1 MIEEREPMF
10 IEDELFTIDDVSDSH
25 INNLRHR
32 KAYILNGNQAYA
44 VKISYLP
51 DEQIINSYER
61 IPISGEEYI
70 RAINLK
76 DETQKSLERLVFSD
90 MFNIEHSMAYARSL
104 LTEKDIQ
111 NLKERDQLQE
121 LKLQKII

>member
-1 MIEEREPMF
+1 MIETINSMF
-10 IEDELFTIDDVSDSH
+10 VEDELFTIEDAPDSH

-32 KAYILNGNQAYA
+32 KAYLVHKDQAYA
-44 VKISYLP
+44 VQIGYLP
-51 DEQIINSYER
+51 DEQIINSYKR

-76 DETQKSLERLVFSD
+76 DETQKSLEKLVFSD

-104 LTEKDIQ
+104 LTKEDIQ
-111 NLKERDQLQE
+111 NLKERNQLQE
-121 LKLQKII
+121 LKLQIII